1 MSYIYKGAEGW
12 VKQPNRMVKTFRSGL
27 CMIQQDYIQRKD
39 KVDFFSF
46 REGDRLSD
54 EDAEPCIDGA
64 FIFPAPE
71 YKDMGNGF
79 ISCTVTAYGRINTS
93 GAIDTNRRLGDY
105 NLTENVFFSD
115 GTSTSGTTTFKKLF
129 DVVAY
134 RFATR
139 KTEFVTAPETPILY
153 IYNLDGTKLPV
164 GTATITNSENTPT
177 SIITETYFLGRQ
189 IENYE
194 STSYGEFLEVII
206 SVSANGYFEKNVF
219 YGPV

>member
-12 VKQPNRMVKTFRSGL
+12 IKQPNRMVKTFRSGL

-79 ISCTVTAYGRINTS
+79 ISCTVTAYGRLNTD
-93 GAIDTNRRLGDY
+93 GVVDLNKRLGPY
-105 NLTENVFFSD
+105 ISTFSYS
-115 GTSTSGTTTFKKLF
+115 TSTGGFGRQDIASQKFF
-129 DVVAY
+129 DVAVY
-134 RFATR
+134 RFAAR
-139 KTEFVTAPETPILY
+139 KGEFITAPDTPELN
-153 IYNLDGTKLPV
+153 IYEIDGTKLPV
-164 GTATITNSENTPT
+164 GSTR
-177 SIITETYFLGRQ
+177 TESGWSYGVVTYNLGRQ

-194 STSYGEFLEVII
+194 STNYGEFLEVII
-206 SVSANGYFEKNVF
+206 SVSATGNFRQDTAY
-219 YGPV
+219 

>member
-79 ISCTVTAYGRINTS
+79 ISCTVTAYGRVNTNGAVDLNKRLGIYVSTFTRSFFSGEFTSQS
-93 GAIDTNRRLGDY
+93 GASQK
-105 NLTENVFFSD
+105 F
-115 GTSTSGTTTFKKLF
+115 F
-129 DVVAY
+129 DVAIY
-134 RFATR
+134 RFAAR
-139 KTEFVTAPETPILY
+139 KSEFITAPETPELY
-153 IYNLDGTKLPV
+153 IYELDGTKLPV
-164 GTATITNSENTPT
+164 GSTR
-177 SIITETYFLGRQ
+177 TESGNQSYNIQTYNLGRQ
-189 IENYE
+189 TESYE

-206 SVSANGYFEKNVF
+206 SVSATGNFVQDTTF
-219 YGPV
+219 GPAA

>member
-1 MSYIYKGAEGW
+1 MSYTYKGAEGW

-39 KVDFFSF
+39 KVDLFSF

-79 ISCTVTAYGRINTS
+79 ISCTVTAYGRVNTS
-93 GAIDTNRRLGDY
+93 GATDTNRRIGDY
-105 NLTENVFFSD
+105 DSTFRRVFSTGETD
-115 GTSTSGTTTFKKLF
+115 STTITSQKLF
-129 DVVAY
+129 EVVAY
-134 RFATR
+134 RFAIR
-139 KTEFVTAPETPILY
+139 KTEFVTAPDTPELY

-164 GTATITNSENTPT
+164 GTTTITDSENTPT
-177 SIITETYFLGRQ
+177 STTTETYFLGRQ
-189 IENYE
+189 IENYDG
-194 STSYGEFLEVII
+194 TNYGEFSEVII
-206 SVSANGYFEKNVF
+206 SVSANGAFTQSIF
-219 YGPV
+219 YGPA

>member
-79 ISCTVTAYGRINTS
+79 ISCTVTAYGRVNTD
-93 GAIDTNRRLGDY
+93 GAVDLNKRLGIY
-105 NLTENVFFSD
+105 VSTLTYSLFAGGG
-115 GTSTSGTTTFKKLF
+115 GTQSSGSQKFF
-129 DVVAY
+129 DVAIY
-134 RFATR
+134 RFAAR
-139 KTEFVTAPETPILY
+139 KGEFITAPDTPELN
-153 IYNLDGTKLPV
+153 IYELDGTKLPV
-164 GTATITNSENTPT
+164 GSTRTDTGNQSFMIK
-177 SIITETYFLGRQ
+177 TYNLSRQ
-189 IENYE
+189 TENYE

-206 SVSANGYFEKNVF
+206 SVSATGNFVQDNA
-219 YGPV
+219 YGPAA

>member
-79 ISCTVTAYGRINTS
+79 TSCTVTAYGRVNTD
-93 GAIDTNRRLGDY
+93 GVVDLNKRLGTY
-105 NLTENVFFSD
+105 V
-115 GTSTSGTTTFKKLF
+115 STFTISTFAGGGGSQSSGTQKFF
-129 DVVAY
+129 DVAVY
-134 RFATR
+134 RFAAR
-139 KTEFVTAPETPILY
+139 KGEFITATDSPELN
-153 IYNLDGTKLPV
+153 IYELDGTKLPV
-164 GTATITNSENTPT
+164 GSTR
-177 SIITETYFLGRQ
+177 TESGQSFTVKAYNLSRQ
-189 IENYE
+189 TENYE

-206 SVSANGYFEKNVF
+206 SVSATGNFVQDNS
-219 YGPV
+219 YGP